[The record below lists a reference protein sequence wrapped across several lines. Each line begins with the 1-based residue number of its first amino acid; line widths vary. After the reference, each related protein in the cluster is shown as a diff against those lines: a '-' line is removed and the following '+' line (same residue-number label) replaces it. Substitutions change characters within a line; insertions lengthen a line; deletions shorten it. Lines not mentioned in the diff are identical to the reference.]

1 MPRNQIPNHPRYPML
16 DAITAIKAFSSL
28 VGLLKGLKAALPN
41 TGERDRRLQDHVV
54 GALRAIYFMPKGI
67 LSLLYEVVDGEELS
81 DRRIQQA
88 LGDFNDREWAVADA
102 LQRID
107 FLSLKREHGLSLAQ
121 MRVLEQ
127 LRYGKMNLRQA
138 VQREVNLYGQEGIK
152 PKKAAAK
159 QLIAAIEDL
168 NSEIEDIEAIVNSRA
183 RTGSSRKKAS
193 SKKTAAKNVART
205 RKATASPKD

>member
-1 MPRNQIPNHPRYPML
+1 MPRPML

-41 TGERDRRLQDHVV
+41 TEERDRRLQDRIVC
-54 GALRAIYFMPKGI
+54 ALRALYFTPNGV
-67 LSLLYEVVDGEELS
+67 LRLLHQVVDGEELS
-81 DRRIQQA
+81 DWRIQQA

-127 LRYGKMNLRQA
+127 LRYGKINLRQA
-138 VQREVNLYGQEGIK
+138 VQREVNLYGQKGIK
-152 PKKAAAK
+152 PEKTAAK
-159 QLIAAIEDL
+159 LLIATIEDL
-168 NSEIEDIEAIVNSRA
+168 NSEIEDIEAIVNGRA
-183 RTGSSRKKAS
+183 RTGPSRRKSS
-193 SKKTAAKNVART
+193 SKKTNAKKVART